1 MFLFLLHA
9 MLSAVLYRYIERWKI
24 REITEFRTA
33 RYDLTVYIF
42 FLFGLD
48 LLLGRNVQAA

>member
-1 MFLFLLHA
+1 MYLFLLHA
-9 MLSAVLYRYIERWKI
+9 MLSAVLYTYVESWKI

-33 RYDLTVYIF
+33 RYDFTIF
-42 FLFGLD
+42 SPLFGLD